1 MITIRLNLVPPKQK
15 DQLKN
20 SRLYQAVQESL
31 TLLFLFAA
39 IISILLLVSR
49 YFLEQQ
55 LNEMI
60 TQNAANIYS
69 NQLVAKKINA
79 LNQEIN
85 ASLGIQKNYQPVTPI
100 ISAISYTLPAN
111 VAISSLRFF
120 RQESRIEFSG
130 STKTRDNLM
139 KFKSYLDKAD
149 WLSDAEIPLSALV
162 PKENNAFSIKANVN
176 YQALTPTN
184 VCPESK

>member
-1 MITIRLNLVPPKQK
+1 MITLNLVPPKQQ

-20 SRLYQAVQESL
+20 NRLYQAIQESL

-39 IISILLLVSR
+39 IIGILLLVSR

-79 LNQEIN
+79 LNQELSV
-85 ASLGIQKNYQPVTPI
+85 SLGLQKNYQPVTPL
-100 ISAISYTLPAN
+100 ISAVSYILPAN
-111 VAISSLRFF
+111 VAISNLRFF

-130 STKTRDNLM
+130 SAKTRSDLM
-139 KFKSYLDKAD
+139 KFKNYLDKAD
-149 WLSDAEIPLSALV
+149 WLSNAEIPLSALV
-162 PKENNAFSIKANVN
+162 PKENNTFSIKANIN
-176 YQALTPTN
+176 YQALTPAN
-184 VCPESK
+184 VCTELK